1 MSDGLSIPN
10 PPKFETLGSYQAFG
24 LTPTFGDVFMLEVRL
39 KTGRRI
45 GLPYPWLGEVL
56 YDQPRLSMTFT
67 TGATVVLEGVN
78 LGELF
83 EALLRHQAVYVQ
95 EADRPTKELVSLS
108 VPVIESIVVSTG
120 GKPPPVNARDCETLG
135 SV

>member
-1 MSDGLSIPN
+1 MSHALRIPN
-10 PPKFETLGSYQAFG
+10 PPKFDAPPGGYQAFG

-56 YDQPRLSMTFT
+56 YDPPRLALTFT
-67 TGATVVLEGVN
+67 TGTTVVLEGNN

-83 EALLRHQAVYVQ
+83 EALLRHQPVYVQ
-95 EADRPTKELVSLS
+95 EADRPTGELVPAS
-108 VPVIESIVVSTG
+108 VPVIEIIEVSTG
-120 GKPPPVNARDCETLG
+120 GQSTA
-135 SV
+135 

>member
-1 MSDGLSIPN
+1 MSNVLQIPD
-10 PPKFETLGSYQAFG
+10 PPKFEPLEGYQAFG

-56 YDQPRLSMTFT
+56 YDPPRLALTFT
-67 TGATVVLEGVN
+67 TGTTVVLEGNN

-83 EALLRHQAVYVQ
+83 ESLLRHQAVFVQ
-95 EADRPTKELVSLS
+95 EADRPTTELVSHS
-108 VPVIESIVVSTG
+108 MPVIESIEVSSG
-120 GKPPPVNARDCETLG
+120 GQPPP
-135 SV
+135 